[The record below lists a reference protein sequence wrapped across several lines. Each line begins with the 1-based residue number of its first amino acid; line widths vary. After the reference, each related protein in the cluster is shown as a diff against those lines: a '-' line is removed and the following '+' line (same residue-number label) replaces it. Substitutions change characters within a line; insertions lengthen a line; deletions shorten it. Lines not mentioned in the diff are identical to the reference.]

1 MRHGIVAAF
10 AGGLL
15 LMSPGMALAGHG
27 KAGLWTVT
35 STTNMGLTL
44 PPEVARQ
51 MKVTGAPGSR
61 TTTSRMCMSQAEVDA
76 SAPPHIDQGATGC
89 TTELVSATANSM
101 SSRMVCNGNMK
112 GTGTMKITYAGDTAY
127 SGAYDFN
134 GTLAGNATHMSTTFA
149 GKWIKADCGSVKPY
163 ALRTQ

>member
-76 SAPPHIDQGATGC
+76 SAPPHIDQGAGEIRDRC
-89 TTELVSATANSM
+89 TL
-101 SSRMVCNGNMK
+101 
-112 GTGTMKITYAGDTAY
+112 
-127 SGAYDFN
+127 
-134 GTLAGNATHMSTTFA
+134 TLRGRTHHKNPKTLCA
-149 GKWIKADCGSVKPY
+149 
-163 ALRTQ
+163 